1 MHQEQ
6 PLVTW
11 GEIAKFLK
19 VGKKKAKQMV
29 TAARVPIIEAY
40 RPFIAVWPSDLR
52 SCLSQK
58 KKKRKR

>member
-1 MHQEQ
+1 MQHEQ

-29 TAARVPIIEAY
+29 TTARVPVIEAY
-40 RPFIAVWPSDLR
+40 HPFIAVWPSDLR
-52 SCLSQK
+52 RCLSQK
-58 KKKRKR
+58 KMARKR